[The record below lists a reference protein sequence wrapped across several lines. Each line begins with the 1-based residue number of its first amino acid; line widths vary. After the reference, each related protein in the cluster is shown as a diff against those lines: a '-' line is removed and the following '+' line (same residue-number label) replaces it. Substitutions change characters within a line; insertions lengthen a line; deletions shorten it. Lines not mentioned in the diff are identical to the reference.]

1 MKWSWK
7 IGTFAGI
14 AVYMHATF
22 VLLLGWIALTH
33 WMQYQ
38 SLIPT
43 LTGVAFILALFL
55 CVVLHEYGHALAA
68 RSFGIET
75 KDITLLPIGGL
86 ARLERIPDKPNQELW
101 VALAGPAVN
110 VVIAAALGVY
120 LFLSGH
126 FQPVQ
131 QMGLTHGAFLER
143 VMFANLFLVGFNMIP
158 AFPMDGGRV
167 LRALLAKRMEYAR
180 ATRIAASIGQGVAFL
195 FGFLGLFTNPFLV
208 FIAFFIWIGAAQEAA
223 MVETKSVMGSVTAK
237 DAMIPEFRTLSP
249 RDELSQAVKFVLNGW
264 QQDFPVVDQQRV
276 VGMLLRA
283 DMIAALASG
292 ASHASV
298 GKTMREDFPVASPS
312 EPLQSVFTRLYESE
326 AATVPIVENGR
337 LVGLITLENMTEY
350 MMIRAALSNATSGSN
365 GRIERMSVEFRGPAL
380 PVEQRHR
387 QP

>member
-14 AVYMHATF
+14 AVYVHTTF
-22 VLLLGWIALTH
+22 LLLLGWIGLSH

-38 SLIPT
+38 SLLPT
-43 LTGVAFILALFL
+43 LLGVGFILALFL

-68 RSFGIET
+68 RRFGIATE
-75 KDITLLPIGGL
+75 DITLLPIGGV
-86 ARLERIPDKPNQELW
+86 ARLERMPDKPNQELW

-110 VVIAAALGVY
+110 VVIAAALGMY
-120 LFLSGH
+120 LYLTGH

-131 QMGLTHGAFLER
+131 QIGLTHGIFLER

-180 ATRIAASIGQGVAFL
+180 ATRMAAGIGQGLAFV

-208 FIAFFIWIGAAQEAA
+208 FIAFFVWIGAAQEAA
-223 MVETKSVMGSVTAK
+223 MAETKSVLGSVTAR

-249 RDELSQAVKFVLNGW
+249 QDELSKAVKFVLNGW
-264 QQDFPVVDQQRV
+264 QQDFPVVDQERV
-276 VGMLLRA
+276 VGMLLRS
-283 DMIAALASG
+283 DIIAALAG
-292 ASHASV
+292 GQVHAKV
-298 GKTMREDFPVASPS
+298 QQAMREDFPVASPVES
-312 EPLQSVFTRLYESE
+312 LLSVLRRLHETE
-326 AATVPIVENGR
+326 LATVPVIDNGR

-350 MMIRAALSNATSGSN
+350 TMIHAALSNATNGSN
-365 GRIERMSVEFRGPAL
+365 GRPERMSVEFRRPAL
-380 PVEQRHR
+380 PVEQWRGQH
-387 QP
+387 

>member
-22 VLLLGWIALTH
+22 LLLLGWIALSH

-38 SLIPT
+38 SLLPT
-43 LTGVAFILALFL
+43 LLGVGFILALFL

-68 RSFGIET
+68 RSFGIAT

-110 VVIAAALGVY
+110 VAIAALLGMY
-120 LFLSGH
+120 LILSGH

-167 LRALLAKRMEYAR
+167 LRALLAKRMEYAS
-180 ATRIAASIGQGVAFL
+180 ATRMAASIGQGLAFV

-208 FIAFFIWIGAAQEAA
+208 FIAFFVWIGAAQEAA
-223 MVETKSVMGSVTAK
+223 MAETKSVLGSVTAK
-237 DAMIPEFRTLSP
+237 EAMIPEFRTLSP
-249 RDELSQAVKFVLNGW
+249 RDELSQAVKLVLNGW
-264 QQDFPVVDQQRV
+264 QQDFPVVDEGRV
-276 VGMLLRA
+276 IGMLLRV
-283 DMIAALASG
+283 DMIATLATGEVHTSVQ
-292 ASHASV
+292 HA
-298 GKTMREDFPVASPS
+298 MREDFPVASPVES
-312 EPLQSVFTRLYESE
+312 LQSVFTRLHDTQV
-326 AATVPIVENGR
+326 ATVPIVENGR
-337 LVGLITLENMTEY
+337 LVGLVTLENMTEY
-350 MMIRAALSNATSGSN
+350 MMVHAALSEAKKNGNGYINADLLTIT
-365 GRIERMSVEFRGPAL
+365 GRATT
-380 PVEQRHR
+380 
-387 QP
+387 

>member
-22 VLLLGWIALTH
+22 LLLLGWIALSH

-38 SLIPT
+38 SLLPT
-43 LTGVAFILALFL
+43 LLGVGFILALFL

-68 RSFGIET
+68 RKFGIAT

-110 VVIAAALGVY
+110 VVIAAALGMY
-120 LFLSGH
+120 LYLTGH

-167 LRALLAKRMEYAR
+167 LRALMAKRMEYAR
-180 ATRIAASIGQGVAFL
+180 ATRIAAGVGQGLAFV

-208 FIAFFIWIGAAQEAA
+208 FIAFFVWIGAAQEAA
-223 MVETKSVMGSVTAK
+223 MAETKSVLGSVAAR

-249 RDELSQAVKFVLNGW
+249 RDELSQAVKLVLNGW
-264 QQDFPVVDQQRV
+264 QQDFPVVDEGRV
-276 VGMLLRA
+276 IGMLLRA
-283 DMIAALASG
+283 DMIATLASG
-292 ASHASV
+292 QVHASV
-298 GKTMREDFPVASPS
+298 QQAMREDFPVASPV
-312 EPLQSVFTRLYESE
+312 EPLQSVLTRLHDTQV
-326 AATVPIVENGR
+326 ATVPIVENGR

-350 MMIRAALSNATSGSN
+350 MMLHAAFSEAKKNRSGNVNADLLTLTGRATS
-365 GRIERMSVEFRGPAL
+365 
-380 PVEQRHR
+380 
-387 QP
+387 

>member
-22 VLLLGWIALTH
+22 LLLLGWIALTH

-43 LTGVAFILALFL
+43 LTGVAFILALFV

-68 RSFGIET
+68 RKFGIAT
-75 KDITLLPIGGL
+75 KDITLLPIGGV
-86 ARLERIPDKPNQELW
+86 ARLERMPHKPNQELW
-101 VALAGPAVN
+101 VAVAGPAVN
-110 VVIAAALGVY
+110 VVIAALLAAY
-120 LFLSGH
+120 LFLTSH

-131 QMGLTHGAFLER
+131 QIGLTHGAFLER

-167 LRALLAKRMEYAR
+167 LRAFLAKRMEYAK
-180 ATRIAASIGQGVAFL
+180 ATRIAASVGQGLAFV

-208 FIAFFIWIGAAQEAA
+208 FIAFFVWIGAAQEATMA
-223 MVETKSVMGSVTAK
+223 QTKSVLGSATAM

-264 QQDFPVVDQQRV
+264 QQDFPVVDQGRV
-276 VGMLLRA
+276 VGMLLRT
-283 DMIAALASG
+283 DMIATLARG
-292 ASHASV
+292 DVHASV
-298 GKTMREDFPVASPS
+298 RDAMREDFPVAASR
-312 EPLQSVFTRLYESE
+312 EPLQSVFVRFHETE

-350 MMIRAALSNATSGSN
+350 LMVQAALSEAKKN
-365 GRIERMSVEFRGPAL
+365 GNVRTKADHLAL
-380 PVEQRHR
+380 TGRTAS
-387 QP
+387 

>member
-22 VLLLGWIALTH
+22 LLLLGWIALTH

-43 LTGVAFILALFL
+43 LTGVAFILALFV

-68 RSFGIET
+68 RKFGIAT
-75 KDITLLPIGGL
+75 KDITLLPIGGV
-86 ARLERIPDKPNQELW
+86 ARLERMPDKPNQELW
-101 VALAGPAVN
+101 VAVAGPAVN
-110 VVIAAALGVY
+110 VVIAALLAAY
-120 LFLSGH
+120 LLLTNH

-131 QMGLTHGAFLER
+131 QIGLTHGAFLER
-143 VMFANLFLVGFNMIP
+143 VMFANLFLVAFNMIP

-180 ATRIAASIGQGVAFL
+180 ATRIAASVGQGLAFV

-208 FIAFFIWIGAAQEAA
+208 FIAFFVWIGAAQEAA
-223 MVETKSVMGSVTAK
+223 MAETKSVLGSATAK

-249 RDELSQAVKFVLNGW
+249 RDELSQAVKLVLNGW
-264 QQDFPVVDQQRV
+264 QQDVPVVDQGRV

-283 DMIAALASG
+283 DMIATLASG
-292 ASHASV
+292 EVHASV
-298 GKTMREDFPVASPS
+298 REAMREDFPVASPV
-312 EPLQSVFTRLYESE
+312 EPLQSVFMRLHETQ

-350 MMIRAALSNATSGSN
+350 MMVHAALSEAKKVGD
-365 GRIERMSVEFRGPAL
+365 GRIKSDLLTLRGRTAT
-380 PVEQRHR
+380 
-387 QP
+387 

>member
-22 VLLLGWIALTH
+22 LLLLGWIALSH

-38 SLIPT
+38 SLLPT
-43 LTGVAFILALFL
+43 LLGVGFILALFL
-55 CVVLHEYGHALAA
+55 CVILHEYGHALAA
-68 RSFGIET
+68 RKFGIAT
-75 KDITLLPIGGL
+75 KDITLLPIGGV
-86 ARLERIPDKPNQELW
+86 ARLERMPDKPNQELW

-110 VVIAAALGVY
+110 VVIAAAVGMY
-120 LFLSGH
+120 LYLTDH

-131 QMGLTHGAFLER
+131 QIGLTHGVFLER

-180 ATRIAASIGQGVAFL
+180 ATRMAAGIGQGLAFV

-208 FIAFFIWIGAAQEAA
+208 FIAFFVWIGAGQAAA
-223 MVETKSVMGSVTAK
+223 MAETKSVLGSVTAR

-249 RDELSQAVKFVLNGW
+249 QDELSQAVKFVLNGW
-264 QQDFPVVDQQRV
+264 QQDFPVVDQERV
-276 VGMLLRA
+276 VGMLLRS
-283 DMIAALASG
+283 DMIAALAG
-292 ASHASV
+292 GQVHAKV
-298 GKTMREDFPVASPS
+298 QQAMREDFPVASPVES
-312 EPLQSVFTRLYESE
+312 LPSVLRRLHETE
-326 AATVPIVENGR
+326 VATVPVIDNGR

-350 MMIRAALSNATSGSN
+350 AMIHAALSNATSGSN
-365 GRIERMSVEFRGPAL
+365 GQLERMSVEFRGPAIS
-380 PVEQRHR
+380 VEQWRR
-387 QP
+387 QH